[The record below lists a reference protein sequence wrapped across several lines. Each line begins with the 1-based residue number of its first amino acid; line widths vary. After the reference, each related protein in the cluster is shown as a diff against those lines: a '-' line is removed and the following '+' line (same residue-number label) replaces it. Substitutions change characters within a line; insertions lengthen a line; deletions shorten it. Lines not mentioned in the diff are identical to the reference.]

1 MRKQLKIISLV
12 CAMLMMFNI
21 VAFADEAPKQADL
34 SERTSWE
41 KNAAVND
48 KYAPRVT
55 VMENGVRV
63 QKTPYNKHAL
73 DTQAG

>member
-41 KNAAVND
+41 KNAAVHAVSDGDEEAIVELND
-48 KYAPRVT
+48 AIEKF
-55 VMENGVRV
+55 M
-63 QKTPYNKHAL
+63 K
-73 DTQAG
+73 